1 MSLKLC
7 GQKRIALYGKKILFF
22 PQRYPNRSAGSNN
35 YNNNNNN
42 NNSSKFFAG
51 VQKKIKGK

>member
-42 NNSSKFFAG
+42 NSSKFFAG